1 MNKTTAILLA
11 AGKSE
16 RFGNDTSKP
25 FLLLNEKVIYHYSL
39 DILLAHSQID
49 ELILVLPKDLLSIEK
64 EKLKKEKSGK
74 TIHVIAGGETRFESV
89 QNALEILDNSV
100 KNVIIHDAA
109 RPFITSIFIDN
120 CLKSLDQNKAVS
132 CAIKSTDTLVFTKNN
147 LAESYPERN
156 KILRVQTPQAFQTEL
171 LKKAYSL
178 AQKKGKSP
186 FRKICF

>member
-16 RFGNDTSKP
+16 RFGNDTPKP
-25 FLLLNEKVIYHYSL
+25 FLLLNEKVIYHHSL

-109 RPFITSIFIDN
+109 RPFVSADLISKVIDAITPDSGA
-120 CLKSLDQNKAVS
+120 LPVLSLNDTIKKNKVEVL
-132 CAIKSTDTLVFTKNN
+132 I
-147 LAESYPERN
+147 SYLLER
-156 KILRVQTPQAFQTEL
+156 IMRYCRF
-171 LKKAYSL
+171 
-178 AQKKGKSP
+178 
-186 FRKICF
+186 C